1 MIKRKKRLINRKDK
15 FIKKATGIKR
25 IKIKKN
31 KSKKGNK
38 YKKYYRN
45 IIISKLII
53 LILFIIYIFIYKTNL
68 SLFLGNDNKK
78 IIENNNYESF
88 TKMKLRYIN
97 NTLFKPYLETI
108 NIISHVYNENIMK
121 LKKRKTNIHIT
132 VSLNNRYIYPQLV
145 SIESVLINCNKHKTF
160 LTYHILCAPDV
171 TENNLS
177 ILKSLV
183 NKYPLNLEIIFYNM
197 NNNFKKFDN
206 WRISQATAYRL
217 ATPII
222 LDINRLI
229 HLDGDTL
236 TLKDLTKMY
245 KMDMKD
251 NYIFGTLDV
260 LSDGIDK
267 FGIKS
272 EKFINAGVVLLNLEK
287 IRNDNKTIDLFE
299 FINSRTG
306 ISDQTVFNYIFYPKI
321 GILPYEIGTW
331 NFYDESDIR
340 QYTTFLRTKINV
352 TEVTEGFKN
361 PTIIH
366 SVLCWPKIWSVKTIY
381 ATTYTYCKQR
391 GDCSCEKYHNLW
403 HSYANKTDYYEEIQH
418 YTGKK

>member
-1 MIKRKKRLINRKDK
+1 MIKRKKRLIKRKDK

-171 TENNLS
+171 TENTLS

-183 NKYPLNLEIIFYNM
+183 NKYPLNLEIVFYNM
-197 NNNFKKFDN
+197 NNYYIKFDN
-206 WRISQATAYRL
+206 NRISQASTYRL

-222 LDINRLI
+222 IDEDRIM

-236 TLKDLTKMY
+236 TFKDLSKMY
-245 KMDMKD
+245 KMDLND
-251 NYIFGTLDV
+251 NYIVGFLDF
-260 LSDGIDK
+260 LSDGVDYL
-267 FGIKS
+267 G
-272 EKFINAGVVLLNLEK
+272 
-287 IRNDNKTIDLFE
+287 
-299 FINSRTG
+299 
-306 ISDQTVFNYIFYPKI
+306 
-321 GILPYEIGTW
+321 
-331 NFYDESDIR
+331 
-340 QYTTFLRTKINV
+340 
-352 TEVTEGFKN
+352 
-361 PTIIH
+361 IH
-366 SVLCWPKIWSVKTIY
+366 SERYINDGTALIFFHVRNIFPYSIPFNFNFS
-381 ATTYTYCKQR
+381 
-391 GDCSCEKYHNLW
+391 
-403 HSYANKTDYYEEIQH
+403 
-418 YTGKK
+418 

>member
-1 MIKRKKRLINRKDK
+1 MKKNYLIKKPKNKKFSKKSNNFKRKNKRFLQ
-15 FIKKATGIKR
+15 
-25 IKIKKN
+25 
-31 KSKKGNK
+31 KGRE
-38 YKKYYRN
+38 YN
-45 IIISKLII
+45 IIHKNRIFILII
-53 LILFIIYIFIYKTNL
+53 LLFFIFILEKYKNYIQFIFVNIT
-68 SLFLGNDNKK
+68 KR
-78 IIENNNYESF
+78 IIDTKYYESF
-88 TKMKLRYIN
+88 ENIKSRYIN

-108 NIISHVYNENIMK
+108 NIISHTYNQNYK
-121 LKKRKTNIHIT
+121 TLKKYKNNINIC
-132 VSLNNRYIYPQLV
+132 VSLNNIYVYPQLV

-171 TENNLS
+171 TENTLS

-197 NNNFKKFDN
+197 NNNFMKFDN
-206 WRISQATAYRL
+206 YRISQATAYRL
-217 ATPII
+217 AAPIM
-222 LDINRLI
+222 LDIDRLI

-260 LSDGIDK
+260 MSDGIDYL
-267 FGIKS
+267 GIKS
-272 EKFINAGVVLLNLEK
+272 EKYINAGVVLLNLEK
-287 IRNDNKTIDLFE
+287 IRNDNKTIDIFN

-321 GILPYEIGTW
+321 GILPYEIGIW

-340 QYTTFLRTKINV
+340 QYNTFLRTKINV
-352 TEVTEGFKN
+352 TEMTEGFKN